1 MSDEIKQTE
10 GYKLQNLKHQYL
22 AVIVGKLFVYKNNLH
37 TNCK

>member
-22 AVIVGKLFVYKNNLH
+22 AVIVGKLYSLYVYKN
-37 TNCK
+37 K